1 MKILW
6 IWGWT
11 IQWKTY
17 PLCLESYEGAAAKL
31 ASGPIKTKISAS
43 SVSVL
48 QAAFKKK
55 EMHEIL
61 TPTLINARLQGPC
74 YSSWLCSAQPQFR
87 KTSEHTSLV
96 SPRLKW
102 SKNPPRHAD
111 GRCPPRG
118 GSWPSFAFQSLLQEI
133 NNRGGHPFAS
143 PLGKTAADQ
152 PVFLFEWE
160 QSPSNP
166 SQPFPLP
173 SSPGHRAD
181 QAGAV
186 MGKLNLPNFWQLHWR
201 RGGGGGREAFV
212 LKKFALFFQ
221 ATSGDL
227 KRKKE
232 KNKRMYCV
240 SPYKL
245 SCQSL
250 LTSTST
256 GPLPL
261 DVRAI
266 FISQDQNYH
275 LYSISTHPE
284 PGNSD

>member
-1 MKILW
+1 M
-6 IWGWT
+6 
-11 IQWKTY
+11 
-17 PLCLESYEGAAAKL
+17 
-31 ASGPIKTKISAS
+31 
-43 SVSVL
+43 
-48 QAAFKKK
+48 
-55 EMHEIL
+55 
-61 TPTLINARLQGPC
+61 
-74 YSSWLCSAQPQFR
+74 
-87 KTSEHTSLV
+87 
-96 SPRLKW
+96 
-102 SKNPPRHAD
+102 
-111 GRCPPRG
+111 
-118 GSWPSFAFQSLLQEI
+118 
-133 NNRGGHPFAS
+133 
-143 PLGKTAADQ
+143 
-152 PVFLFEWE
+152 
-160 QSPSNP
+160 
-166 SQPFPLP
+166 
-173 SSPGHRAD
+173 
-181 QAGAV
+181 
-186 MGKLNLPNFWQLHWR
+186 
-201 RGGGGGREAFV
+201 